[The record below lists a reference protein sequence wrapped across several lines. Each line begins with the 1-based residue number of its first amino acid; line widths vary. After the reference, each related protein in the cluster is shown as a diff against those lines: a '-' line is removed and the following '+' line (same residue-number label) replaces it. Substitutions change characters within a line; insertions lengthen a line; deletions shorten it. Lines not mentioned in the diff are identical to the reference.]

1 MIRLTRMNGT
11 EVVVN
16 ADLIEFVEMT
26 PDTLITLLTGKKIP
40 VRESSDDV
48 MSRVISYRRAI
59 GAANAGDLYRRTASA
74 AGEGE

>member
-40 VRESSDDV
+40 VRESSDEV
-48 MSRVISYRRAI
+48 MARVISYRRAI
-59 GAANAGDLYRRTASA
+59 GTAHASEAFRGTSRSVEGDA
-74 AGEGE
+74 